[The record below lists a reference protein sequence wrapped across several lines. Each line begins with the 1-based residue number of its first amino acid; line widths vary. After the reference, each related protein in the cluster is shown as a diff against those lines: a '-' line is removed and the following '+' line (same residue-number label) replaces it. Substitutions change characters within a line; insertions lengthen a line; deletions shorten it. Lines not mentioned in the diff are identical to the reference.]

1 MYHRLFGLFI
11 FFAPLLFSSLSLSA
25 EERKDKATEVHAGI
39 YVSRIYGVNLKENQ
53 FSADFYLWFRW
64 KKADLK
70 PYETCE
76 VVNGHI
82 ESKELIYEDHLDD
95 SYYTVSRVSATLT
108 KFWDVSRFPLDNHVM
123 TIEIEDSQDE
133 DFKQVYLAD
142 RDNSK
147 YDPQVQVPGWEIKKG
162 EAQVVSHS
170 YTTNYGDITLPTN
183 NASSYSRFIYS
194 LLIERPGYEYFLK
207 MFLSVFVATLIS
219 FLSFLIRPTDLD
231 PRFGLGIGAIFAAV
245 ASQYVVSSSLP
256 ETNVM
261 TLADKLHILAIIHIF
276 VSLFESTMSLGM
288 FYKGK
293 EKLSQA
299 MDRMSLILC
308 LITYLAGNF
317 FIIYD

>member
-1 MYHRLFGLFI
+1 MRH
-11 FFAPLLFSSLSLSA
+11 LLFTFFLLLVFFYSWSLPA
-25 EERKDKATEVHAGI
+25 QEKQDKPAEVHAGI
-39 YVSRIYGVNLKENQ
+39 YVSRIYGMNLRENQ

-70 PYETCE
+70 PYETFE
-76 VVNGHI
+76 VVNGHV
-82 ESKELIYEDHLDD
+82 ESKELIYQDRLDD
-95 SYYTVSRVSATLT
+95 SYYTVSRVSATVT
-108 KFWDVSRFPLDNHVM
+108 KFWDVRRFPLDNHIM

-142 RDNSK
+142 KDNSK
-147 YDPQVQVPGWEIKKG
+147 YDPQVQVPGWDIKMGKG
-162 EAQVVSHS
+162 EIASHL

-183 NASSYSRFIYS
+183 SESSYSRFIYS
-194 LLIERPGYEYFLK
+194 LFIERPGYEYFLK

-219 FLSFLIRPTDLD
+219 FLAFLIKPTDLD

-261 TLADKLHILAIIHIF
+261 TLADKLHILSIIFIF
-276 VSLFESTMSLGM
+276 VSLFESTLSLRI

-293 EKLSQA
+293 EELSKS
-299 MDRMSLILC
+299 MDRMSLVLC
-308 LITYLAGNF
+308 LIIYLAGDF
-317 FIIYD
+317 LIIF